1 MICPSGRG
9 EKGTCPYID
18 GDDPRCASHFT
29 LGQIDQAFALC
40 LNNHERCP
48 TYKKIQRE
56 ARAATPFT
64 NITCSIGAFVDP
76 IRSTVAAD
84 PSPLQATGT

>member
-40 LNNHERCP
+40 LNDHERCS
-48 TYKKIQRE
+48 TYKRIQRE
-56 ARAATPFT
+56 ANEGIQF
-64 NITCSIGAFVDP
+64 IDVTCSIEPFVSAA
-76 IRSTVAAD
+76 RGSVATLS
-84 PSPLQATGT
+84 SPLPATST